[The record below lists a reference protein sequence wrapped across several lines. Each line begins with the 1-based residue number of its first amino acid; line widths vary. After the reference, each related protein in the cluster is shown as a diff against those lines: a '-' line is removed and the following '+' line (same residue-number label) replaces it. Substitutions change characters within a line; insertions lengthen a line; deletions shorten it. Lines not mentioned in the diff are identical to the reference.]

1 MELITPFHFHSMRS
15 LTALYNCHFR
25 EVEAGWSYQLH
36 EHSGY
41 ELLHCAYGQMGEW
54 IHGESV
60 VLHPGDWLFIG
71 PGVKHSTIN
80 ESSQP
85 FAYFSVHFGIDD
97 AELTNAL
104 KELHFAHLSC
114 REERLQHMFAELLDQ
129 MRANSAIE
137 TEGLSGLVTIDR
149 LPPVVRQTFML
160 TVQQLV
166 INAVGLVLA
175 EDRDTQHAQ
184 QQPGRKKLNAAEV
197 KLAHGIQQKL
207 LEAVYTSAT
216 INEIAQ
222 QYFISRSHCNEVF
235 KKVYGIAPKHY
246 LSIMKQRAAE
256 ELLLHSGA
264 SAGEIAEKLGF
275 TSLSSFS
282 RQFRRWTTIS
292 PLQFRSDR
300 DRHRHHDR
308 LYKKGLP
315 LST

>member
-1 MELITPFHFHSMRS
+1 MGLNTPFQFQSMRS
-15 LTALYNCHFR
+15 LIALHNCHFR

-41 ELLHCAYGQMGEW
+41 ELLHCAYGQINEW

-60 VLHPGDWLFIG
+60 LLHPGDWLFIG

-85 FAYFSVHFGIDD
+85 FAYFSVHFSMDD
-97 AELTNAL
+97 EELTNAL
-104 KELHFAHLSC
+104 KELHFAHLSGG
-114 REERLQHMFAELLDQ
+114 EERRLQPMFAALFDQ
-129 MRANSAIE
+129 LRENNSVQPDRERGQI
-137 TEGLSGLVTIDR
+137 TIDGFAS
-149 LPPVVRQTFML
+149 VARQTFML

-166 INAVGLVLA
+166 INAIGLVLVA
-175 EDRDTQHAQ
+175 RDKEHVR
-184 QQPGRKKLNAAEV
+184 QQPGRKKLQAAEV
-197 KLAHGIQQKL
+197 ELAHGIQQKL
-207 LEAVYTSAT
+207 LDAVYTPMT

-235 KKVYGIAPKHY
+235 KRVYGIAPKQY

-256 ELLLHSGA
+256 ELLLHSDA

-282 RQFRRWTTIS
+282 RQFRRWTAAS
-292 PLQFRSDR
+292 PQQFR
-300 DRHRHHDR
+300 
-308 LYKKGLP
+308 K
-315 LST
+315 